1 MRTLIALVVVVTA
14 VFALGG
20 CFFHHQ
26 QQAYVSDVSPEPY
39 K

>member
-1 MRTLIALVVVVTA
+1 MRTIIALAVVTA